1 LILTVENKSGI
12 VKYTVVKIGMKPYD
26 KIIQELAEK
35 YNVFCF
41 YSFGSRSREV
51 RDLVKGERSEPEQS
65 ASDID
70 IGVHYCNKHRHSLND
85 SIRLEQEL
93 EELFDARVDLVD
105 VISARLYLALDIIK
119 GELLYCNDEDAQAE
133 YELFILRRAEDL
145 AVYER
150 ERRRM
155 ILDGSAR

>member
-1 LILTVENKSGI
+1 
-12 VKYTVVKIGMKPYD
+12 MKTYD
-26 KIIQELAEK
+26 QSIRELAEK

-41 YSFGSRSREV
+41 YSFGSRSKEV
-51 RDLVKGERSEPEQS
+51 QELVKGKRFESEQS

-70 IGVHYCNKHRHSLND
+70 IGVHYSNNYRPSFND

-93 EELFDARVDLVD
+93 EELFNARVDLVD
-105 VISARLYLALDIIK
+105 VINARLYLALDIIR